1 MPFSALEENLARAD
15 FRKKGEGKE
24 RKERKLRPFW
34 AERREDLP
42 RAGSTI
48 FFTKQKTLP
57 GGRFLLVIIWVIK
70 YGQRAFQFLFLKHIH
85 LFSASFTASMMHVLQ

>member
-1 MPFSALEENLARAD
+1 LEENLARAD

-42 RAGSTI
+42 RAGST
-48 FFTKQKTLP
+48 FFVYKTENP
-57 GGRFLLVIIWVIK
+57 AGR
-70 YGQRAFQFLFLKHIH
+70 
-85 LFSASFTASMMHVLQ
+85 SFFARNNMGN